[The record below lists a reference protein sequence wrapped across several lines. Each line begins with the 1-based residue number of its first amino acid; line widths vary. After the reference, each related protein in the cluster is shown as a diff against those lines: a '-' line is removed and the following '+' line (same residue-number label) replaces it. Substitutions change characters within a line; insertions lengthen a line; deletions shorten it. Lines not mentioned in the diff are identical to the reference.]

1 MRQRYVIGVTGG
13 SGSGKTSLLNLLRES
28 FASHEVAILSQDN
41 YYRKKEEQVLDEK
54 GVHNFDLP
62 SAFLMDEFLNDL
74 LRLGRGEKVTRLE
87 YTFNNK
93 GVEPGLIEVA
103 PAHVIVAEGLFLMHD
118 KAIREQFDL
127 SVFVEVNDVLK
138 LKRRIMRD
146 KEERNY
152 PIDDVLYRYEHHV
165 MPSYKKYILPYRD
178 QADIIINNNRSMNP
192 AMQVIVGH
200 VRSLLEAE
208 GR

>member
-1 MRQRYVIGVTGG
+1 MQKRYVIGITGG
-13 SGSGKTSLLNLLRES
+13 SGSGKTSLLNLLRDS

-41 YYRKKEEQVLDEK
+41 YYRRKEEQVRDAH
-54 GVHNFDLP
+54 GIHNFDLP
-62 SAFLMDEFLNDL
+62 EAFLMDEFINDL
-74 LRLGRGEKVTRLE
+74 RRLGRGETVKRLE
-87 YTFNNK
+87 YTFNNDA
-93 GVEPGLIEVA
+93 VEPGLIEVA
-103 PAHVIVAEGLFLMHD
+103 PADVIVAEGLFLMHD

-127 SVFVEVNDVLK
+127 SVFVEVSDALK

-178 QADIIINNNRSMNP
+178 QADIIINNNRNMNP

-200 VRSLLEAE
+200 VRSLLHA
-208 GR
+208 RIH